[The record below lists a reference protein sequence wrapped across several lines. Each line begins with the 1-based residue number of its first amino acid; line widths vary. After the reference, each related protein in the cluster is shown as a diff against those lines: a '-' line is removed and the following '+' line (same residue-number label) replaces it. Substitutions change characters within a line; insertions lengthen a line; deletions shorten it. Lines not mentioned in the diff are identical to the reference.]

1 MVRRRLNNQSTSSG
15 DISADV
21 DDISPSIP
29 GRRKE
34 DHIEREKGER
44 KRKRNGNGNAAA
56 PSPSSSAYNWVILA
70 IASGLFAATNGLF
83 AKLTTT
89 HLTATISQTLSHF
102 LNLPP
107 SSARIAEYITRALFF
122 ALNILSN
129 GVMWAMF
136 TRALTASASSTK
148 VAITNTTANFLLT
161 ALLGMAVFGERVDG
175 LWWVGAALM
184 AGGCV
189 VVGMREGGEGGDEG
203 EVS

>member
-1 MVRRRLNNQSTSSG
+1 MVRRRANNNESTRSG
-15 DISADV
+15 DLSADANDV
-21 DDISPSIP
+21 PTSVP
-29 GRRKE
+29 GRQKE
-34 DHIEREKGER
+34 ERNERDQGKG
-44 KRKRNGNGNAAA
+44 KRNGNGNGNA
-56 PSPSSSAYNWVILA
+56 PPPSSSSSSAYNWVILA

-89 HLTATISQTLSHF
+89 HLTTTLSQTLSHL

-161 ALLGMAVFGERVDG
+161 AVLGMVVFGERVDG

-189 VVGMREGGEGGDEG
+189 VVGMREGEEG
-203 EVS
+203 

>member
-1 MVRRRLNNQSTSSG
+1 MVRRRVNNQSTSPVDVSPDVGDVSVSG
-15 DISADV
+15 TGA
-21 DDISPSIP
+21 

-34 DHIEREKGER
+34 QGNEQGKSKGKGDGKE
-44 KRKRNGNGNAAA
+44 NAHL
-56 PSPSSSAYNWVILA
+56 PLSSSASNWAILA

-89 HLTATISQTLSHF
+89 HLTTTFSQTLSHL

-107 SSARIAEYITRALFF
+107 SSEGIADYVTRALFF
-122 ALNILSN
+122 ALNVLSN
-129 GVMWAMF
+129 GIMWALF
-136 TRALTASASSTK
+136 TRALTASTSSTK

-161 ALLGMAVFGERVDG
+161 ALLGMAVFGEKVDG

-189 VVGMREGGEGGDEG
+189 VVGMREGAAETEQR
-203 EVS
+203 